1 VTNEE
6 VQLLL
11 ELLAQIYNAVEPTN
25 VDDTNLDSWW
35 ETIATKLEAIAAICK
50 KQKTKDR
57 MQEHINYARRIIK
70 DTVSWMREVDNALS
84 RNPKRSELIQII
96 RKGLDEGRKGMLARM
111 KEDIKQAIA
120 LELSG
125 GGE

>member
-11 ELLAQIYNAVEPTN
+11 ELFAQIYNAVEPTN

-50 KQKTKDR
+50 KQETKDR

-70 DTVSWMREVDNALS
+70 DTVSWMREADNALS

-120 LELSG
+120 QELSG
-125 GGE
+125 GGG

>member
-11 ELLAQIYNAVEPTN
+11 ELFAQIYNAVEPTD

-35 ETIATKLEAIAAICK
+35 ETIATKLEAISAICK
-50 KQKTKDR
+50 KQATKNR
-57 MQEHINYARRIIK
+57 MQEHINYARRVIK

-84 RNPKRSELIQII
+84 RNPRKAELVRIV
-96 RKGLDEGRKGMLARM
+96 RRGLDEGRRGMLARM

-120 LELSG
+120 RELSG
-125 GGE
+125 GGG

>member
-1 VTNEE
+1 MTDEQ

-11 ELLAQIYNAVEPTN
+11 ELFAQVYNASEPTTF
-25 VDDTNLDSWW
+25 DDAGLDSWW
-35 ETIATKLEAIAAICK
+35 ETVATKLEAIAAICK
-50 KQKTKDR
+50 KQETKVR

-84 RNPKRSELIQII
+84 RNPRRAELLQII
-96 RKGLDEGRKGMLARM
+96 RRGLDEGRKGMLGRM

-120 LELSG
+120 QELSG